1 MGFAQHGR
9 RRADML
15 SFQATY
21 SRTPA
26 PSDEEAM
33 LQCATRRRLNG
44 LTEICDSLIRL
55 MMGPSPGASRY
66 RQRTSSAYAST
77 PKHPEV
83 WSACP
88 RAVPVHVPQSN
99 SLRFGRGPAKLKSL
113 GVPGAGHCVPA
124 GGEATRHS
132 GLMADSRPAS
142 SLLAVCDLVTRS
154 VIGPS
159 ARVEAAN
166 VCRAGARM
174 IQTAAHV
181 ERFLESQTLSNGRG
195 AGGQQA

>member
-1 MGFAQHGR
+1 MGTAQHGCR
-9 RRADML
+9 RTDML

-26 PSDEEAM
+26 PSDEEAK
-33 LQCATRRRLNG
+33 LQCATRRRLIG
-44 LTEICDSLIRL
+44 LTEICDLLIRL

-66 RQRTSSAYAST
+66 RQRSSSAYAST

-99 SLRFGRGPAKLKSL
+99 SLRSGRGPAKLRSL
-113 GVPGAGHCVPA
+113 RVPGAGHCVPA

-132 GLMADSRPAS
+132 GLTAASRPAS
-142 SLLAVCDLVTRS
+142 SLIAVCDWVTCS
-154 VIGPS
+154 VIGPN
-159 ARVEAAN
+159 ARVEAAS
-166 VCRAGARM
+166 V
-174 IQTAAHV
+174 
-181 ERFLESQTLSNGRG
+181 
-195 AGGQQA
+195 